1 MQIDPSPIAVARP
14 GDVATVAAVATPP
27 GIGALAVVRMTGP
40 AAAAIADRVFAT
52 AGTGGEVVSAMAGHT
67 CRWGRIVDP
76 ADGTVVD
83 EVLLT
88 CFRAPRSYT
97 GEDLIEISC
106 HGGTAVKRRLLD
118 VLFAAGAAPAGPG
131 EFSRR
136 AFLNG
141 KMDLSQAEAV
151 MDLIQASAARA
162 AKAAASQLGGT
173 LSRHVRE
180 IAEALYVSLA
190 QLEMSIEYPEHE
202 DADPA
207 LAGLATQVAALTER
221 MAALE
226 ATHVRGRMLRE
237 GLTIVIA
244 GRPNVGK
251 SSLLNRLAGYERAIV
266 TEIAGTTRDTVEEVV
281 DIDGL
286 PVHLVDTAGLRE
298 TADRIE
304 RLGVD
309 RSLDAIGRADLVL
322 WVSAPDED
330 EAGESERQAILA
342 AAARARLVV
351 VAGKADIDGSL
362 AYARALHA
370 DLGEGAPEVLPFSA
384 VTGEGLDAIR
394 QAIRAVYEDA
404 TAPVGDEVLLVNARH
419 AACAATALARL
430 RQARDELLKS
440 ADGRPALPPDL
451 VSMLLREAAEA
462 LADITGD
469 RVSDRIVDTVF
480 ARFCVGK

>member
-1 MQIDPSPIAVARP
+1 MQSDDAQITVESLD
-14 GDVATVAAVATPP
+14 GGTTVAAVATPP
-27 GIGALAVVRMTGP
+27 GMGALAVVRMTGP
-40 AAAAIADRVFAT
+40 DAAAIADRIFVSP
-52 AGTGGEVVSAMAGHT
+52 AGDRVVAAMAGFT
-67 CRWGRIVDP
+67 CRWGQIVDP
-76 ADGTVVD
+76 DDQTVVD

-88 CFRAPRSYT
+88 RFRAPRSYT
-97 GEDLIEISC
+97 GEDLVEISC
-106 HGGTAVKRRLLD
+106 HGGTAVKRRLLE
-118 VLFAAGAAPAGPG
+118 VLFAAGATPAGPG

-162 AKAAASQLGGT
+162 AKAAASQLGGA

-180 IAEALYVSLA
+180 IAEALYLLLGR
-190 QLEMSIEYPEHE
+190 LEMSIEYPEHE
-202 DADPA
+202 EADAA
-207 LAGLATQVAALTER
+207 QTGLAAGVEALTER

-251 SSLLNRLAGYERAIV
+251 SSLLNHLAGYERAIV
-266 TEIAGTTRDTVEEVV
+266 TEIAGTTRDTVEEMV
-281 DIDGL
+281 DVDGL
-286 PVHLVDTAGLRE
+286 PVRLVDTAGLRE
-298 TADRIE
+298 TTDRIE
-304 RLGVD
+304 KLGVD
-309 RSLDAIGRADLVL
+309 RSLDAIGQADLVL

-330 EAGESERQAILA
+330 QAGESERQAILA

-362 AYARALHA
+362 AYARTLQAYLGA
-370 DLGEGAPEVLPFSA
+370 DAPEVLPFSA
-384 VTGEGLDAIR
+384 VTGEGLVAIR

-404 TAPVGDEVLLVNARH
+404 TAPAGDEVLLVNARH
-419 AACAATALARL
+419 AACAAQALTHM
-430 RQARDELLKS
+430 RQARDELLAS
-440 ADGRPALPPDL
+440 AAGRPALPPDL
-451 VSMLLREAAEA
+451 VSMLLREAAES